1 MDLPVWKEKVLVLS
15 QTLLRS
21 QAMAVLASHGTFS
34 LGTTVYCCPGR
45 SFGLSS
51 RAGFQEELSR
61 CSFLE
66 ISHLGVRKKVSWRVD
81 AFFCSSVVPATAA
94 RAG

>member
-15 QTLLRS
+15 QALLHS
-21 QAMAVLASHGTFS
+21 QAMAVLAS
-34 LGTTVYCCPGR
+34 LGTCSPGTAACCCPGR
-45 SFGLSS
+45 SFGLSP

-66 ISHLGVRKKVSWRVD
+66 ISHLGIRKKVSWRVD
-81 AFFCSSVVPATAA
+81 AFFGSSVLPEAG